1 MTIMEVPV
9 LEQSLVSKTLT
20 RVKHQ
25 HHCEFLTQCLHHNV
39 TPKGLAINVSI
50 NAPGNP
56 SQRFQK
62 RTEGIL
68 RKASGDLMRLLLGQ
82 FASLMNDL
90 NSSIDEIS
98 EKLKAS
104 VSNDTFNRILSKLN
118 VQSLKLGER
127 LTRKRQK
134 KLNALGVRS
143 AAAVTP
149 ITSAKNKKP
158 RNRRFKRRTRP
169 PKNGEKGSDNF
180 VVNLSSHDLNESEKS
195 LLSKG
200 LGFCPRPKGYD
211 RGKLIEDT
219 LAFSR
224 RMRLKSHFTKVD
236 LFDNTIDPDNDQD
249 NPSQTANINYT
260 TDSKEKY
267 STFIPKSHWQPPRQ
281 GHDLE
286 TFVSSVESD
295 IASHKP
301 PKPRHDNLTKEER
314 NALHSLQ
321 RRSDIVIK
329 PADKGSAVVVMDR
342 DHYVSEAERQLN
354 DSTYYELLDHDP
366 TDEFAKKV
374 SEAVEEM
381 FDGGYITEKNMRY
394 LIVDQPKAGRFY
406 LLPKIHKAGNPGRPI
421 VSANGHPTEKISEL
435 VDLHLQPHVNSLPSY
450 LKDTTD
456 YLRKL
461 QESGPIPPETLLVSL
476 DVTSLYTNIPHED
489 GIRAC
494 KEAWEER
501 PVKDPPTEILV
512 KLLTLILK
520 CNNFE
525 FKGKHYLQVQ
535 GTAMGT
541 KMAPAYA
548 NIFMGRLEGQLLR
561 SISLKPFS
569 WFRFIDDVDMKWTHG
584 PENLEIF
591 LQEAN
596 SFHPT
601 IRFTAEVSNEEHVF
615 LDTKS
620 RLVGNSIDVDLYT
633 KPTDTHQYLLPSS
646 CHPKHCSRNVPYS
659 LALRIRRICSNPD
672 TFESRATELS
682 DQLRRRGY
690 NIQSI
695 STATSKARSQ
705 RRDDLLRY
713 KPKPE
718 PSGTLIPF
726 VLTYHPE
733 LPKVKEIVNK
743 HWPIIESSK
752 RLNKIFPQKP
762 IMAYRRPKS
771 LRDILVHAKLNPDPS
786 DDGPTGESKPC
797 GNKRCFTCKL
807 MTPTQIAKSSSGASV
822 KLKRQTNCK
831 SANVIYLITCTQCG
845 KQYVGET
852 KRALN
857 ERMNGHRSD
866 WTKRRFQRSPV
877 AEHFHLQNHDFNS
890 HVSLCCIDHD
900 AQWSDDTRK
909 ARESYW
915 IRRLNT
921 MQPHGI
927 NKGD

>member
-1 MTIMEVPV
+1 MEVPV
-9 LEQSLVSKTLT
+9 LELSLVSKTLT
-20 RVKHQ
+20 RVKYQ

-158 RNRRFKRRTRP
+158 RNRRFNRRARP

-236 LFDNTIDPDNDQD
+236 LFDNTIDPDNDPD

-267 STFIPKSHWQPPRQ
+267 FTFIPKSHWQPPRQ

-381 FDGGYITEKNMRY
+381 FDDGYITEKNMRY

-421 VSANGHPTEKISEL
+421 VSANGHPTEKISEF

-501 PVKDPPTEILV
+501 PAKDPPTEILV

-561 SISLKPFS
+561 SVSLKPFS

-633 KPTDTHQYLLPSS
+633 KPTDTHQYLLPLS

>member
-20 RVKHQ
+20 RVKYQ

-90 NSSIDEIS
+90 NSSIDETS

-158 RNRRFKRRTRP
+158 RNRRFKRRARP

-236 LFDNTIDPDNDQD
+236 LFDNTIDPDNDPDNPSQTANINYTTDSKEKYSTFISKSHWQPPRQGHDLETFVSSVESDIASHKPPKPRHDNLTKEERNALHSLQRRSDIVIKPADKGSAVVVMDRDHYVSEAGYDRGKLIEDTLAFSRRMRLKSHFTKVDLFDNTIDPDNDPD

-381 FDGGYITEKNMRY
+381 FDDGYITEKNMRY

-421 VSANGHPTEKISEL
+421 VSANGHPTEKISEF

-450 LKDTTD
+450 MKDTTD

-569 WFRFIDDVDMKWTHG
+569 WFRFIDDVDMK
-584 PENLEIF
+584 
-591 LQEAN
+591 
-596 SFHPT
+596 
-601 IRFTAEVSNEEHVF
+601 
-615 LDTKS
+615 
-620 RLVGNSIDVDLYT
+620 
-633 KPTDTHQYLLPSS
+633 
-646 CHPKHCSRNVPYS
+646 
-659 LALRIRRICSNPD
+659 
-672 TFESRATELS
+672 
-682 DQLRRRGY
+682 
-690 NIQSI
+690 
-695 STATSKARSQ
+695 
-705 RRDDLLRY
+705 
-713 KPKPE
+713 
-718 PSGTLIPF
+718 
-726 VLTYHPE
+726 
-733 LPKVKEIVNK
+733 
-743 HWPIIESSK
+743 
-752 RLNKIFPQKP
+752 
-762 IMAYRRPKS
+762 
-771 LRDILVHAKLNPDPS
+771 
-786 DDGPTGESKPC
+786 
-797 GNKRCFTCKL
+797 
-807 MTPTQIAKSSSGASV
+807 
-822 KLKRQTNCK
+822 
-831 SANVIYLITCTQCG
+831 
-845 KQYVGET
+845 
-852 KRALN
+852 
-857 ERMNGHRSD
+857 
-866 WTKRRFQRSPV
+866 
-877 AEHFHLQNHDFNS
+877 
-890 HVSLCCIDHD
+890 
-900 AQWSDDTRK
+900 
-909 ARESYW
+909 
-915 IRRLNT
+915 
-921 MQPHGI
+921 
-927 NKGD
+927 